1 MEPVSIFQGRAENGA
16 IEQFTEV
23 PRINEYFASPNADAS
38 LRLRLDEQLN
48 FLKVEEYLLR
58 RGFRTFHLRLAP
70 SKYYQNTLGCITR
83 NTPSVSQSTH
93 NRPSLQDNYS

>member
-1 MEPVSIFQGRAENGA
+1 MEPTSIFQGREEKGA
-16 IEQFTEV
+16 IEQFKEV
-23 PRINEYFASPNADAS
+23 PRINEFFASPDTDAS

-70 SKYYQNTLGCITR
+70 STYYQNTLGSVIR
-83 NTPSVSQSTH
+83 NASSVPQSAH
-93 NRPSLQDNYS
+93 S